1 MKNKKISIIKTIFT
15 IIVISLCIALIIY
28 LFPIM
33 KNISTTEGRIAFKN
47 MIENAGIKG
56 VLILFGLEFAQIFL
70 FILPGEPLEIL
81 AGMCYGKFWG
91 TIFVLISV
99 CITTMIIFYLV
110 KKYGKNFLYNFF
122 SKEKIEEIE
131 NGKLFKNPKNIEY
144 LLIIL
149 FMIPGT
155 PKDLLTYVGG
165 LLPIKPSKFIAIATL
180 ARFPSIISSTLAG
193 ANIVKGKWITM
204 IIVYVVPLLI
214 AMLIIGIMKII
225 EKRKE
230 SNLKLDNI

>member
-81 AGMCYGKFWG
+81 AGMCYGEFWG

-214 AMLIIGIMKII
+214 AMLIIGIMKRI

>member
-1 MKNKKISIIKTIFT
+1 MKSKKISYLKTIFS
-15 IIVISLCIALIIY
+15 IIVIVICIVLIIY

-33 KNISTTEGRIAFKN
+33 KNISTPEGRKAFKDL
-47 MIENAGIKG
+47 IDGAGLKG

-81 AGMCYGKFWG
+81 AGMCYGEFWG
-91 TIFVLISV
+91 TVFILISV
-99 CITTMIIFYLV
+99 LITTMIIFVLV
-110 KKYGKNFLYNFF
+110 KKYGKDFLYNFF
-122 SKEKIEEIE
+122 SKEKIEEVE
-131 NGKLFKNPKNIEY
+131 NGKLFKNEKNIEY

-155 PKDLLTYVGG
+155 PKDLLTYFGG

-180 ARFPSIISSTLAG
+180 ARFPSIISSTFAG
-193 ANIVKGKWITM
+193 ANIVKGKWFTM
-204 IIVYVVPLLI
+204 IVVYIVPLLI
-214 AMLIIGIMKII
+214 AIIIIGIMKII

-230 SNLKLDNI
+230 SNKRLDYN

>member
-81 AGMCYGKFWG
+81 AGMCYGEFWG

-99 CITTMIIFYLV
+99 CITTMIIFYL
-110 KKYGKNFLYNFF
+110 
-122 SKEKIEEIE
+122 
-131 NGKLFKNPKNIEY
+131 
-144 LLIIL
+144 
-149 FMIPGT
+149 
-155 PKDLLTYVGG
+155 
-165 LLPIKPSKFIAIATL
+165 
-180 ARFPSIISSTLAG
+180 
-193 ANIVKGKWITM
+193 
-204 IIVYVVPLLI
+204 
-214 AMLIIGIMKII
+214 
-225 EKRKE
+225 
-230 SNLKLDNI
+230 